1 MGFYGH
7 FPPFLRTCF
16 AASLNFCTVG
26 NPFLSSMGRSQSRAI
41 VEVVAP
47 VALPP
52 GIALPP
58 WSTVRYGRHRQKV
71 VISFRSS
78 FPRTSLVWVH
88 PSLPLSVFVPRLGYS
103 HTPHPGLVS
112 LESGHHSP
120 RFLLGLVDS
129 LGPARHTFYL

>member
-7 FPPFLRTCF
+7 FSPFLRTCF

-47 VALPP
+47 VALLP
-52 GIALPP
+52 GIALSP
-58 WSTVRYGRHRQKV
+58 WNTARYGRHRQKV

-78 FPRTSLVWVH
+78 LPRTSCDWVH
-88 PSLPLSVFVPRLGYS
+88 PSLPSLGLRPAARLQ
-103 HTPHPGLVS
+103 PHPL
-112 LESGHHSP
+112 P
-120 RFLLGLVDS
+120 
-129 LGPARHTFYL
+129 PARSPARPATIHLASSEDSWTPSA